1 MQSARGASSEPQH
14 GTGQYAL
21 LPANMWRD
29 MDDSSKARLLSSPD
43 FPKEVGTGWLAEMN
57 EFMARIIIIAFQEA
71 SEVDSSLVVG
81 PDFVANNIRLVHA
94 PRSETDY
101 FLVAFDLCNP
111 VELGGEEEPPQ
122 GEKSMLLARP
132 APA

>member
-1 MQSARGASSEPQH
+1 
-14 GTGQYAL
+14 
-21 LPANMWRD
+21 

-43 FPKEVGTGWLAEMN
+43 FPKEVGTGWLPEMN
-57 EFMARIIIIAFQEA
+57 EFMARIIIIAFQED

-94 PRSETDY
+94 PRSDTDY
-101 FLVAFDLCNP
+101 FLVSFDLFDT
-111 VELGGEEEPPQ
+111 VELAGEGAPQ